1 MPGLPV
7 CSEHLLRGV
16 DVLAAAGAGVAGAPL
31 RLVAVVSDHFLVV
44 KFSFGSQ
51 TQTGDCSRKSSVF
64 ILFQSVDED
73 RITQMRK
80 FRPGGK
86 GKQSQ
91 SLATFNLIWRNIFVI
106 VWFNRV

>member
-7 CSEHLLRGV
+7 CSKHLLRGV
-16 DVLAAAGAGVAGAPL
+16 DVLAAGGAGVAGAPL
-31 RLVAVVSDHFLVV
+31 SLVAVVSDHLLVV
-44 KFSFGSQ
+44 KISFGSQ

-86 GKQSQ
+86 PRKRKKTITIIG
-91 SLATFNLIWRNIFVI
+91 NI
-106 VWFNRV
+106 